1 MKLTPANPKRLDSF
15 PARLLS
21 EWKHL
26 KLPTRE
32 ETIVVAVSG
41 GADST
46 ALLLALDELN
56 KAGKLAL
63 NLIVAHLDHR
73 LRNESR
79 EDAREVARLAESLG
93 YVSVIGRVEVRKIA
107 AEAGDNLEQAARR
120 ARYSFLERTAKR
132 KKSKTILVAH
142 TMDDQAET
150 VLLRLLRGSAS
161 EGLSGMEPV
170 RPLQPGSPVK
180 LVRPL
185 LSWSKRVDTE
195 SYCRRRH
202 LDFKVDEMNQ
212 DESFARVKIRRQLLP
227 LMQSFNNK
235 IVETLFRTSSLLRED
250 NATLRNDAQ
259 ELLRRASEGKGQ
271 KDQTEHPL
279 LNVEVLAQA
288 PAALRRRALR
298 EWLSQ
303 GRGDLRRV
311 ERVHLLAV
319 ERLIEGNRG
328 GRVAELPDGTKV
340 RRKQGQLE
348 LHVKKVEKGSRSL

>member
-1 MKLTPANPKRLDSF
+1 MKFSAAAKRIDSF

-21 EWKHL
+21 EWRHL

-32 ETIVVAVSG
+32 KTIIVAVSG
-41 GADST
+41 GADSM

-56 KAGKLAL
+56 KAGKLGL
-63 NLIVAHLDHR
+63 NIVVAHLDHR
-73 LRNESR
+73 LRKESR

-93 YVSVIGRVEVRKIA
+93 YVSVIGRVDVQKLA
-107 AEAGDNLEQAARR
+107 AEVADNLEQAARR
-120 ARYSFLERTAKR
+120 ARYAFLERTAKR
-132 KKSKTILVAH
+132 KKAETVLVAH

-150 VLLRLLRGSAS
+150 VLLRLLRGSAA
-161 EGLSGMEPV
+161 EGLSGMESV
-170 RPLQPGSPVK
+170 RPLQSGSPVN

-185 LSWSKRVDTE
+185 LSWAKRMDTE
-195 SYCRRRH
+195 RYCRRRQI
-202 LDFKVDEMNQ
+202 DFRVDEMNW

-227 LMQSFNNK
+227 LMKSFNNR

-250 NATLRNDAQ
+250 NATLKNDAQ
-259 ELLRRASEGKGQ
+259 ELLELATVEKGE
-271 KDQTEHPL
+271 KDQTNHTV
-279 LNVEVLAQA
+279 LNVEILARA
-288 PAALRRRALR
+288 PAAVRRRALR

-328 GRVAELPDGTKV
+328 GRVAELPDGTRV
-340 RRKQGQLE
+340 RRTRGQLE
-348 LHVKKVEKGSRSL
+348 LLVKKVEKGPRSL